1 VPPNEAFPRAE
12 IAARQAL
19 SIDQTA
25 AEAHVALGFAL
36 LEYDWNRTG
45 ADREFTRAIEL
56 NPNYSAA
63 YLWHGYVLLLSGR
76 LDDAKKAIRQ
86 AQDLDPLSLQIRMI
100 DASAFY
106 FGRQYNEAI
115 EKLRDIVE
123 LDPYVSRAYNLLG
136 YAYWKAGQPGQAF
149 LAFAK
154 GDELA
159 GYPSHKLEALQT
171 AYLMSGLRGYWSLEI
186 EVLMQQPNQQY
197 VSPVF
202 IAMNYACL
210 GNSDQ
215 TFQWLN
221 KAYEERS
228 FKLLEIELDP
238 AWDTFRSD
246 RRFKNLLRKI
256 E

>member
-1 VPPNEAFPRAE
+1 
-12 IAARQAL
+12 
-19 SIDQTA
+19 
-25 AEAHVALGFAL
+25 
-36 LEYDWNRTG
+36 
-45 ADREFTRAIEL
+45 
-56 NPNYSAA
+56 
-63 YLWHGYVLLLSGR
+63 
-76 LDDAKKAIRQ
+76 
-86 AQDLDPLSLQIRMI
+86 
-100 DASAFY
+100 
-106 FGRQYNEAI
+106 
-115 EKLRDIVE
+115 
-123 LDPYVSRAYNLLG
+123 
-136 YAYWKAGQPGQAF
+136 
-149 LAFAK
+149 
-154 GDELA
+154 
-159 GYPSHKLEALQT
+159 
-171 AYLMSGLRGYWSLEI
+171 
-186 EVLMQQPNQQY
+186 MQQPNQQY